1 MFTHHPPSS
10 RMSRS
15 HVPCSPPEVQV
26 ADTRSSAPAIS
37 MVRASGAAKTAGLSV
52 PGAGWRD
59 DGNKETKYMM
69 KRMKNLDL
77 VSKTKLNMFRHI
89 CTVYIYIYV
98 DIHEYES

>member
-1 MFTHHPPSS
+1 MLPVFFQKKH
-10 RMSRS
+10 RVWSRS
-15 HVPCSPPEVQV
+15 RPQPPALAGADMAFVP
-26 ADTRSSAPAIS
+26 
-37 MVRASGAAKTAGLSV
+37 ASGAAKTAGLSV

-77 VSKTKLNMFRHI
+77 VSKTKRNMFRHI